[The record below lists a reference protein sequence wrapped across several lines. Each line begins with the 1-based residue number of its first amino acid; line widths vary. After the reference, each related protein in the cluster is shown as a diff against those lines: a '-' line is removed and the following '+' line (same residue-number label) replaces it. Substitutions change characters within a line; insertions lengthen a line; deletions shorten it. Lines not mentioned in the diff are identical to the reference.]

1 MVCYLDVE
9 TTGLEKEDRICSVG
23 LIVAEGE
30 KTETFYDLVRAP
42 KKVPPAA
49 MAVHHITNEMLKEAP
64 EFGETAA
71 ARKLEA
77 LNDTQTLLVG
87 HNLAFDLQMLG
98 KEGVTWQGGMIDTLK
113 CVKHL
118 LGGEIEHFSLQYL
131 RYELRLYREETAAAE
146 ALGIVPSAHHALSDA
161 LHTML
166 LHRYLRE
173 MADDERLMA
182 LTTERALIHK
192 LPFGKYGGKYVEDIA
207 RRDPGYLN
215 WMLGSLSDLDEDLR
229 YSIEYYLNEVRT

>member
-1 MVCYLDVE
+1 MVCYIDVE
-9 TTGLEKEDRICSVG
+9 TTGLEKEDRICSIG
-23 LIVAEGE
+23 LIVTEGE
-30 KTETFYDLVRAP
+30 KGESLYSLVRAP
-42 KKVPPAA
+42 KKVPPEA

-64 EFGETAA
+64 EFWETDVAK
-71 ARKLEA
+71 RLQA
-77 LNDTQTLLVG
+77 LNDPQTLLVG
-87 HNLAFDLQMLG
+87 HNLAFDLQMLE
-98 KEGVTWQGGMIDTLK
+98 KEGLTWQGGMIDTLK

-131 RYELRLYREETAAAE
+131 RYELRLYRSEAAAAAPMGI
-146 ALGIVPSAHHALSDA
+146 ALSPHHALSDA

-166 LHRYLRE
+166 LHRYLKE

-192 LPFGKYGGKYVEDIA
+192 LPFGKYGGKYIEDIA
-207 RRDPGYLN
+207 RRDPAYLE
-215 WMLGSLSDLDEDLR
+215 WMLRSLPDLDEDLR

>member
-9 TTGLEKEDRICSVG
+9 TTGLEKKDRICAIG
-23 LIVAEGE
+23 LIVADGE
-30 KTETFYDLVRAP
+30 KIETYYDLVRAP

-49 MAVHHITNEMLKEAP
+49 MAVHHITNEMLEAAP
-64 EFGETAA
+64 EFEGAA
-71 ARKLEA
+71 AAKKLET

-87 HNLAFDLQMLG
+87 HNLAFDLQMLE
-98 KEGVTWQGGMIDTLK
+98 KEGLTWQGGMIDTLK

>member
-1 MVCYLDVE
+1 MVCYIDVE
-9 TTGLEKEDRICSVG
+9 TTGLEKEDRICSIG
-23 LIVAEGE
+23 MILADGD
-30 KTETFYDLVRAP
+30 KHETLYSLVRAP
-42 KKVPPAA
+42 KKVPPEA

-64 EFGETAA
+64 EFWETEAA
-71 ARKLEA
+71 KRLQA
-77 LNDTQTLLVG
+77 LNDPQTIFVG
-87 HNLAFDLQMLG
+87 HNLAFDLQMLE

-131 RYELRLYREETAAAE
+131 RYELRLYRNEAAA
-146 ALGIVPSAHHALSDA
+146 AAPLGISLTAHQALSDA

-182 LTTERALIHK
+182 LTTEQALIHK
-192 LPFGKYGGKYVEDIA
+192 LTFGKYGGKYIEDIA
-207 RRDPGYLN
+207 RRDPGYLE
-215 WMLGSLSDLDEDLR
+215 WMLRSLPDLDEDLR
-229 YSIEYYLNEVRT
+229 YSIEYYLNEVRI